1 MKKYSGNTTF
11 DFEIE
16 RYRDKETGNY
26 YLVSDVPDRSDDNFE
41 FEYETITLEVSG
53 SSYFVPGKISGPP
66 EDCYPD
72 EGDTEIESVIGPDGK
87 DWYDRLSSSEINSI
101 MSALAENVENS
112 DYDDYDGSDDDR
124 YDDYYDPSWD
134 NYDPY
139 KGF

>member
-16 RYRDKETGNY
+16 RYRDKENGNY
-26 YLVSDVPDRSDDNFE
+26 YLVSEVPDRSDDNFE

-53 SSYFVPGKISGPP
+53 SSYFVPGKINGPP

-72 EGDTEIESVIGPDGK
+72 EGETEIESVIGPDGK
-87 DWYDRLSSSEINSI
+87 DWYDRLSSSEIDSI
-101 MSALAENVENS
+101 TSMLAENVENS
-112 DYDDYDGSDDDR
+112 DYDDYDGPDDR